1 MSTGPAI
8 TQNEE
13 CRVIIRFYSTSVN
26 TPFFVFS
33 PENIPISHPLLLPF
47 SQYGAQYTARPNY
60 CFPFS
65 MIVRGFIRG

>member
-1 MSTGPAI
+1 SMDM
-8 TQNEE
+8 
-13 CRVIIRFYSTSVN
+13 FFFSTSVN

-33 PENIPISHPLLLPF
+33 PENIPISHPLLFPF
-47 SQYGAQYTARPNY
+47 SQYGAQDTARPNY